1 MKVKVQIWVL
11 GFVCHHALC
20 CGMHNVSFIA
30 ECWANFDLR
39 KKNKM
44 LNSTNAKEFLVEKND
59 SNSLDFWKKKEFKS
73 PDFYDKF

>member
-1 MKVKVQIWVL
+1 
-11 GFVCHHALC
+11 
-20 CGMHNVSFIA
+20 
-30 ECWANFDLR
+30 
-39 KKNKM
+39 M